1 MGIWAQKIA
10 EALYTLRPHC
20 EECGQELAIDGDS
33 DGVTQWTETHCEN
46 PDCPEYNEIV

>member
-1 MGIWAQKIA
+1 MS
-10 EALYTLRPHC
+10 YTD

-46 PDCPEYNEIV
+46 PDCPEYNEIL